1 MSKLRHKS
9 NRFKRNLWISFDLNE
24 CLITVFAKR
33 GRFECVEPE
42 IKSKNCSFSWK
53 FKMRWFLFRLSKC
66 EADHED
72 LYNAEMNIG
81 EWVRGFHRTRVVAEH
96 THCHYSSLFLLPEV
110 SIFIHSKRSP
120 QQLMKLRVFCCQASK
135 WIDFFWRSFC
145 TGVKRTMKSGGI
157 MIAGFIVNENSDN
170 SRSFFLF
177 AGDLIFLACSHISQ
191 SSSEEN
197 VICHWKTR

>member
-1 MSKLRHKS
+1 MLSLRL
-9 NRFKRNLWISFDLNE
+9 NRKI
-24 CLITVFAKR
+24 V
-33 GRFECVEPE
+33 RFHG
-42 IKSKNCSFSWK
+42 N
-53 FKMRWFLFRLSKC
+53 SKC
-66 EADHED
+66 GGFCFDHRNMRRITKI
-72 LYNAEMNIG
+72 YINAEMNIG

-135 WIDFFWRSFC
+135 WIDFFWRSLC

>member
-1 MSKLRHKS
+1 M
-9 NRFKRNLWISFDLNE
+9 
-24 CLITVFAKR
+24 FAKR

-53 FKMRWFLFRLSKC
+53 YKMRWFLFRSSKY

-72 LYNAEMNIG
+72 LYKRRNEYWRVGPWLSSYESCSGTHTLPLFIIVFAARSFN
-81 EWVRGFHRTRVVAEH
+81 FHSFEAFASTAHE
-96 THCHYSSLFLLPEV
+96 TACFLLP
-110 SIFIHSKRSP
+110 SK
-120 QQLMKLRVFCCQASK
+120 QMNWF
-135 WIDFFWRSFC
+135 FFWRSFC